1 MAFHSILFE
10 RTEDRIKTGTVEAP
24 VFFLD
29 LNLDQI
35 IDAIVAGKQEY
46 NLKPFF
52 FTPLG
57 DIDAIK
63 YRYEIMRDLE
73 NEVLFEDIKSFCEKM
88 RLMRAY
94 LVQADKL
101 DRKS

>member
-52 FTPLG
+52 YTSLG
-57 DIDAIK
+57 DIDTIK
-63 YRYEIMRDLE
+63 YRHEIMRDLE
-73 NEVLFEDIKSFCEKM
+73 NEVLFNNIKSFSGKM
-88 RLMRAY
+88 STMHAY
-94 LVQADKL
+94 LVIADKL
-101 DRKS
+101 